1 MPPEGSEQQIAG
13 LILRDDEAPLEG
25 GIGGVPWNSHE
36 NSIYSN

>member
-25 GIGGVPWNSHE
+25 GIGGVP
-36 NSIYSN
+36 